1 MEYVVI
7 TSSGTFDFT
16 LGKLAVT
23 NSSIAAVDENG
34 AMHAKQGEEL
44 LAVMRADFAQ
54 EYQSKLAALE
64 ELQNRSG
71 RYEH

>member
-23 NSSIAAVDENG
+23 KSSIDAVDENG

-71 RYEH
+71 RYGH